1 MGCYHT
7 SISHPKKAKRFQL
20 VKITLMQM
28 LECLPKAL
36 IFENRK
42 FSIKR
47 TTLYVL
53 MHDTRLSC
61 TCSLL
66 PVSQSYYGWEE
77 KWKTERKSYALHN
90 KGSFLKTVKGET
102 ESVIVLLELTQR
114 IKKKLHVSS
123 KRRKIQTHRMKESS
137 MSRRKCGL
145 VRFIEITWNSFLN
158 NRLNIS
164 QQLLL
169 HLSELLLFL
178 RTTLP
183 TDYLPWNYF
192 SQA

>member
-7 SISHPKKAKRFQL
+7 SISHPKRQKDFNWWRSPWCRCWSAFLKPSFL
-20 VKITLMQM
+20 KT
-28 LECLPKAL
+28 ES
-36 IFENRK
+36 
-42 FSIKR
+42 SIKR

-145 VRFIEITWNSFLN
+145 VQFIEITWNSFLN